1 VGGEEPV
8 TTAGAT
14 SLPRSL
20 HGVRPALGVAGAVLL
35 GFAAVIVAA
44 ITLPALAGYQVLTVL
59 SGSMEPALETGDVIV
74 ESKVSPDELKLGDVV
89 TFREPGGPRLI
100 THRVREVR
108 IFGGAAHVTTR
119 GDANTGVER
128 WSIPLDG
135 TVGRVEYRVPKV
147 GYVTNRVG
155 SRFGRLALLVVPALL
170 LCLWELKRIW
180 APAKAKDDDA

>member
-1 VGGEEPV
+1 V
-8 TTAGAT
+8 TTVVAVR
-14 SLPRSL
+14 RSSPAL
-20 HGVRPALGVAGAVLL
+20 RTALGVAGAVVL
-35 GFAAVIVAA
+35 GFAATIVAA

-59 SGSMEPALETGDVIV
+59 SGSMEPALRTGDVIV
-74 ESKVSPDELKLGDVV
+74 ESKVSPGELRIGDVV
-89 TFREPGGPRLI
+89 TFREPDSSRLI
-100 THRVREVR
+100 THRVRAVS
-108 IFGGAAHVTTR
+108 IWGGSAHVTTR

-128 WSIPLDG
+128 WSIPVDG

-180 APAKAKDDDA
+180 APKERDA